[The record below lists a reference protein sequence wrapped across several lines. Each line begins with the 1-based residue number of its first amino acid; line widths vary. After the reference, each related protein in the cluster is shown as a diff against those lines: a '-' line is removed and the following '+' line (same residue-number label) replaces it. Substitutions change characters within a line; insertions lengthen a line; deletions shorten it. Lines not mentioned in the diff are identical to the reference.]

1 MKPVTIY
8 STPTCPYC
16 IRAKQLFTSLNVAFT
31 DVDLSADPALA
42 EELNNKH
49 NWRTVPMIFIG
60 DEFVGGYDDV
70 IALQARGELMSKLE
84 G

>member
-16 IRAKQLFTSLNVAFT
+16 INAKKLFTNLNVPFT
-31 DVDLSADPALA
+31 DVDLSANPTLA
-42 EELNNKH
+42 EELSNKH

-60 DEFVGGYDDV
+60 DEFVGGFDDV
-70 IALQARGELMSKLE
+70 AALQERGELMGKLN